1 MRTLILCGL
10 ILLLPISTFALLAT
24 GTVNGT
30 VTDSDGKIVANQKV
44 RIKKVL
50 TQAPIGNDT
59 GVKKPTDNLTVA
71 SLTTDKDGKFTQS
84 LDAGQ
89 YWAEAGSKTL
99 GYDKQK
105 FEIKPGETTDV
116 KLSLTKDDVQK

>member
-30 VTDSDGKIVANQKV
+30 EVDSDGKTVANQKV

-50 TQAPIGNDT
+50 SQAPIGNDAE
-59 GVKKPTDNLTVA
+59 VKKPADNLTVA

-84 LDAGQ
+84 LDVGQ

-105 FEIKPGETTDV
+105 FEIKAGETTDV